1 MTDAP
6 PTKEYRMQQG
16 MYSGLFGAL
25 TTEHRMNFIAN
36 NLANVN
42 TRGYKR
48 ETLSFKDTFPLYA
61 HDEIREPL
69 LNLRSGALF
78 PEPRNAARSRIAVS
92 RIDFSQGA
100 IKYTGNN
107 LDVAIAGENAFF
119 RVITPTGAY
128 LTRNGAFVINSEGTL
143 MTPQGYTV
151 TGLGGG
157 AIQIPPGTRHVNIS
171 GDGQVQADDAIV
183 GQLEL
188 VSVDNPQNMEK
199 MGGNLFKARE
209 NTTLT
214 EGNAYLNG
222 ARLEQGFIET
232 ANVEVVSEM
241 VNMIE
246 VQRQFEAYQKV
257 MQTTDAMDR
266 EATTKVGRR
275 TS

>member
-1 MTDAP
+1 
-6 PTKEYRMQQG
+6 MQQG

-48 ETLSFKDTFPLYA
+48 ETLAFKDTFPIYA
-61 HDEIREPL
+61 HDEIREPI
-69 LNLRSGALF
+69 LNLRSEPLF
-78 PEPRNAARSRIAVS
+78 PEPRNAARHRIAVS
-92 RIDFSQGA
+92 KIDFSQGA
-100 IKYTGNN
+100 MQYTGNN

-119 RVITPTGAY
+119 RVNTPTGPY
-128 LTRNGAFVINSEGTL
+128 LTRNGAFVLNSEGTL
-143 MTPQGYTV
+143 MTTQGYTV
-151 TGLGGG
+151 MGQGGG
-157 AIQIPPGTRHVNIS
+157 DIRIPPGTRYIHIS
-171 GDGQVQADDAIV
+171 GDGQVQADDAVV

-188 VSVDNPQNMEK
+188 VSVDNPQNLEK
-199 MGGNLFKARE
+199 LGGNLFKPRE
-209 NTTLT
+209 NVTI
-214 EGNAYLNG
+214 EEDNAYFNG
-222 ARLEQGFIET
+222 ARIEQGFTEA

-257 MQTTDAMDR
+257 MQTSDSLDR

-275 TS
+275 AG

>member
-1 MTDAP
+1 
-6 PTKEYRMQQG
+6 MQQG

-48 ETLSFKDTFPLYA
+48 ETLAFKDTFPIYA
-61 HDEIREPL
+61 HDEIREPI
-69 LNLRSGALF
+69 LNLRSEPLF
-78 PEPRNAARSRIAVS
+78 PEPRNAARNRIAVS
-92 RIDFSQGA
+92 KIDFSQGSMQ
-100 IKYTGNN
+100 YTGNP

-119 RVITPTGAY
+119 RVNTPTGPY
-128 LTRNGAFVINSEGTL
+128 LTRNGAFVLNNEGTL

-151 TGLGGG
+151 MGQGG
-157 AIQIPPGTRHVNIS
+157 AIQIPPGTRHIQIS
-171 GDGQVQADDAIV
+171 GDGQVLADNAVID
-183 GQLEL
+183 QLAL
-188 VSVDNPQNMEK
+188 VSVDNPQNLEK
-199 MGGNLFKARE
+199 MGGNLFKPRE
-209 NTTLT
+209 NV
-214 EGNAYLNG
+214 EVNEDNAYLNG
-222 ARLEQGFIET
+222 ARVEQGFTEA

-257 MQTTDAMDR
+257 MQTSDSLDR

-275 TS
+275 QG